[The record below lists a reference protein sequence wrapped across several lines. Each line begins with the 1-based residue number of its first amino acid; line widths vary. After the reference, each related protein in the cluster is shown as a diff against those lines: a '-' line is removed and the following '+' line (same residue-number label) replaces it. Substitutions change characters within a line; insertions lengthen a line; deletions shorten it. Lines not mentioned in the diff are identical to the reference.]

1 MHMGEKTTIL
11 VFKET
16 RDLLKRVG
24 RKDESYDDV
33 IRRLIKEAKER

>member
-1 MHMGEKTTIL
+1 MGEKTTIL

-16 RDLLKRVG
+16 RDLLKNLG

-33 IRRLIKEAKER
+33 IRRLMKEVQES

>member
-1 MHMGEKTTIL
+1 MGEKTTIL

-16 RDLLKRVG
+16 RDLLKRLG

-33 IRRLIKEAKER
+33 IRRLIGEVEER

>member
-1 MHMGEKTTIL
+1 MGEKTTIL

-33 IRRLIKEAKER
+33 IRRLIKEVQEK